1 MEWTVLRHLPLQ
13 SLCPN
18 MLQLGGNS
26 MSVSTGL
33 HPELQRNLDQLN
45 RSLYEFALRDMVQSD
60 FDPRAVANYERLMRG
75 ISSGNLYDSEVTMV
89 FY

>member
-1 MEWTVLRHLPLQ
+1 
-13 SLCPN
+13 
-18 MLQLGGNS
+18 

-60 FDPRAVANYERLMRG
+60 FDSRAVRNSQRLLRD
-75 ISSGNLYDSEVTMV
+75 ISSGNLYDPEVTMV

>member
-1 MEWTVLRHLPLQ
+1 
-13 SLCPN
+13 
-18 MLQLGGNS
+18 

-60 FDPRAVANYERLMRG
+60 FDPRAVANCERLMWG
-75 ISSGNLYDSEVTMV
+75 ISSGNLYDPEATMV

>member
-1 MEWTVLRHLPLQ
+1 
-13 SLCPN
+13 

-75 ISSGNLYDSEVTMV
+75 ISSGNLYDPEATMV